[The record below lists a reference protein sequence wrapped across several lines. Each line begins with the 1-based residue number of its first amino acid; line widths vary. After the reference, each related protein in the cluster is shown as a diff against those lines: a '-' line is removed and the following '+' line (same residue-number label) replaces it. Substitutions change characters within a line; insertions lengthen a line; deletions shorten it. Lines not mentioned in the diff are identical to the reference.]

1 MSVAPAPVPTVKLFL
16 SWYSGDRE
24 LKEDLVNRLRV
35 RLRIEKGI
43 NFEWWDDSELSLG
56 ENWKAQLRKH
66 VAEADY
72 VLQFLSP
79 GFLASEIIEEIELQK
94 EDGSELKFLPVQL
107 VYVDPQDKNI
117 DWKGLDELQQFF
129 SSGRSYEQTPS
140 QERNAFVDA
149 LVRKIRARV
158 LTTDGTTNWSKA

>member
-1 MSVAPAPVPTVKLFL
+1 MSVAPAPVRTVKLFL
-16 SWYSGDRE
+16 SWYSGDWE

-56 ENWKAQLRKH
+56 ENWKAQLRAH
-66 VAEADY
+66 VAKADY

-79 GFLASEIIEEIELQK
+79 GFLASEIIGEIELQK

-140 QERNAFVDA
+140 NERNAFVDA